1 MGKKK
6 KEGLK
11 PISENIEGILHE
23 RERLEEILREKFKKE
38 VVILF
43 TDICG
48 YTKYTDTHG
57 DISGRA
63 MLEKHNRI
71 VLPLIDKNEGVVIK
85 TIGDAVMASFST
97 PLSAVKASI
106 AIQNGLHEY
115 NRTAEEVNRI
125 YVKIGIN
132 KGEALVDAKDVYG
145 DAVNMASRIQSQAGA
160 DQILISKSVYEQ
172 VKGID
177 DILCRFHGNVQVKG
191 KTEPLELYRIVW
203 QDEDIVI
210 SSEPRVRAYEAA
222 TLKRAKKTIKVLRLE
237 VARDDNRLKI
247 SASEHMAGEE
257 ITLKQYEE
265 IPVLM
270 DWIETQCHEVV
281 DTLNTV
287 NRKGH
292 VRRDVLVKLRETG
305 RVFYEVLFTASVKEK
320 LKETKAE
327 FLSLN
332 LDDQLVQVPWELL
345 NNGQEFLCQRFNMG
359 RLVKTKQTFQGAKAR
374 VLARPLRML
383 IIADP
388 KGDLKGAY
396 LEGTQIRDHL
406 ERYKNFINVTLR
418 SEGITPS
425 FLKEKMKYF
434 DIVHFAGHAD
444 YVKENPEKSGWRLS
458 KASLTAQ
465 DILKMA
471 GTATIPTL
479 IFSNACQSARTEEW
493 ALAEQYQNEI
503 FGLANAFLLAGV
515 KHYVGTFWEI
525 LDEPSSRFA
534 LEFYKQLLSGMTTG
548 EAMREARQSLIK
560 EYGEESI
567 VWASYL
573 LYGDPTSNYMDQ
585 INLAEAEEEEE
596 ELVGV
601 ATSDASVRSLEVERS
616 LTEEKVGKG
625 FRIWWAVAAGMGIS
639 LLILI
644 LFMVL
649 QQGREK
655 HGPQNLALSPGSMLS
670 QTIPDSDLQKTVQI
684 IHLLSSYQDQLNERL
699 QEKGFFKK
707 GKPSDSWTSTPINV
721 CMISPNWE
729 KLDPDATG
737 SLKPPFE
744 RIFRGMT
751 EAFTRT
757 RSLGMSILERE
768 RLAVLLQ
775 ELNIGIPNL
784 STDSLKDAYTILSA
798 QVILFPE
805 PLSYQLNQEI
815 KSEVSLRMVET
826 KSTKII
832 SAFSSAFSP
841 QIEAIDDTA
850 SQLVRQTVRTL
861 ETEYPLQGRIMS
873 LDGRTVEINLGSS
886 VGIIQDQSFSVLG
899 KTDKELPKGTIQIR
913 SVYEQTALAKI
924 LDEEKAFKTGDRIRA
939 IPITVSGTGQ

>member
-1 MGKKK
+1 
-6 KEGLK
+6 
-11 PISENIEGILHE
+11 
-23 RERLEEILREKFKKE
+23 
-38 VVILF
+38 
-43 TDICG
+43 
-48 YTKYTDTHG
+48 
-57 DISGRA
+57 
-63 MLEKHNRI
+63 
-71 VLPLIDKNEGVVIK
+71 
-85 TIGDAVMASFST
+85 
-97 PLSAVKASI
+97 
-106 AIQNGLHEY
+106 
-115 NRTAEEVNRI
+115 
-125 YVKIGIN
+125 
-132 KGEALVDAKDVYG
+132 
-145 DAVNMASRIQSQAGA
+145 
-160 DQILISKSVYEQ
+160 
-172 VKGID
+172 
-177 DILCRFHGNVQVKG
+177 
-191 KTEPLELYRIVW
+191 
-203 QDEDIVI
+203 
-210 SSEPRVRAYEAA
+210 
-222 TLKRAKKTIKVLRLE
+222 
-237 VARDDNRLKI
+237 
-247 SASEHMAGEE
+247 
-257 ITLKQYEE
+257 
-265 IPVLM
+265 
-270 DWIETQCHEVV
+270 
-281 DTLNTV
+281 
-287 NRKGH
+287 
-292 VRRDVLVKLRETG
+292 
-305 RVFYEVLFTASVKEK
+305 
-320 LKETKAE
+320 
-327 FLSLN
+327 
-332 LDDQLVQVPWELL
+332 
-345 NNGQEFLCQRFNMG
+345 
-359 RLVKTKQTFQGAKAR
+359 
-374 VLARPLRML
+374 
-383 IIADP
+383 
-388 KGDLKGAY
+388 
-396 LEGTQIRDHL
+396 
-406 ERYKNFINVTLR
+406 
-418 SEGITPS
+418 PS

-444 YVKENPEKSGWRLS
+444 YVKENPERSGWRLS

-465 DILKMA
+465 DIIKMA
-471 GTATIPTL
+471 GSATIPTL

-525 LDEPSSRFA
+525 LDEPSRRFA

-548 EAMREARQSLIK
+548 EAMREARRSLIK

-585 INLAEAEEEEE
+585 INLAETEEEEQ

-644 LFMVL
+644 LFMVM

-655 HGPQNLALSPGSMLS
+655 PKPQNLALSPGSMIS

-684 IHLLSSYQDQLNERL
+684 IHLLSSYQDQLNDRL
-699 QEKGFFKK
+699 KEGGFFKK
-707 GKPSDSWTSTPINV
+707 GKQSDPWTSTPINV

-729 KLDPDATG
+729 KLDPDSTE

-744 RIFRGMT
+744 RIFKRMT
-751 EAFTRT
+751 EAFTQT
-757 RSLGMSILERE
+757 KSLGMSILERE

-805 PLSYQLNQEI
+805 PLSYQLNQELG
-815 KSEVSLRMVET
+815 SEVSLRMVET

-841 QIEAIDDTA
+841 QMESIDDTA
-850 SQLVRQTVRTL
+850 SQLVRKTVRTL

-873 LDGRTVEINLGSS
+873 LDGQTVEINLGSS
-886 VGIIQDQSFSVLG
+886 VGITQDQSFSVLG

-913 SVYEQTALAKI
+913 SIYERTALAKI

-939 IPITVSGTGQ
+939 IPIRVSGTGQ

>member
-1 MGKKK
+1 MSKKK

-11 PISENIEGILHE
+11 PISENIEEILHE
-23 RERLEEILREKFKKE
+23 RERLEEILRERFKKE

-48 YTKYTDTHG
+48 YTQYMDTHG

-63 MLEKHNRI
+63 MLEKHNQI
-71 VLPLIDKNEGVVIK
+71 VLPLIEKNEGVVIK
-85 TIGDAVMASFST
+85 TIGDAVMASFSN
-97 PLSAVKASI
+97 PLSAVKTSM
-106 AIQNGLHEY
+106 AIQSGLHEY

-145 DAVNMASRIQSQAGA
+145 DAVNVASRIQSQAGA

-177 DILCRFHGNVQVKG
+177 DILCRFHGSVQVKG
-191 KTEPLELYRIVW
+191 KAEPLELYRVVW

-222 TLKRAKKTIKVLRLE
+222 TLKRAKKPINVLRLE

-305 RVFYEVLFTASVKEK
+305 RVFYEVLFTPSVKEK

-327 FLSLN
+327 YLSLN

-359 RLVKTKQTFQGAKAR
+359 RLVKTKQTFHGAKAR
-374 VLARPLRML
+374 VLARPLKML

-396 LEGTQIRDHL
+396 LEGTQIRDHM

-444 YVKENPEKSGWRLS
+444 YVKENPERSGWRLS

-471 GTATIPTL
+471 GTASFPTL

-493 ALAEQYQNEI
+493 TLTEHYQNEL

-525 LDEPSSRFA
+525 LDEPSRRFA

-548 EAMREARQSLIK
+548 EAMRKARQSSIK

-585 INLAEAEEEEE
+585 INLAETEEEGE

-616 LTEEKVGKG
+616 LTEERPGKG
-625 FRIWWAVAAGMGIS
+625 FRIWLAVAAGIGIS

-644 LFMVL
+644 LFMVM

-655 HGPQNLALSPGSMLS
+655 HRPQDLALSPGTMLS

-699 QEKGFFKK
+699 QERGFFKK
-707 GKPSDSWTSTPINV
+707 GKQSDSWTSTPINV

-729 KLDPDATG
+729 KLDPDSTG
-737 SLKPPFE
+737 SLKPTFE
-744 RIFRGMT
+744 RIFQRMT
-751 EAFTRT
+751 EAFTQT
-757 RSLGMSILERE
+757 KSLGMSILERE

-805 PLSYQLNQEI
+805 PLSYQVNQKIE
-815 KSEVSLRMVET
+815 SEVSLRMVET

-841 QIEAIDDTA
+841 QMESIDDTA

-861 ETEYPLQGRIMS
+861 ETEYPLQGRIIS
-873 LDGRTVEINLGSS
+873 LEGQTVEINLGSS
-886 VGIIQDQSFSVLG
+886 VGITQDQSFSVLG

-913 SVYEQTALAKI
+913 SIYEQTALAKI
-924 LDEEKAFKTGDRIRA
+924 LGEERAFETGDRIRA
-939 IPITVSGTGQ
+939 IPITASGAGQ